1 MNNSI
6 TSFNDCKLFHYVV
19 YQFIQPICIL
29 LNICVVSTFPNY
41 ISMHICLVA
50 KSCPTFCD
58 PMDCSPSGSSVHGVL
73 QARIPEWVAI
83 SFPRGSSWPRD
94 WTYVSC
100 IGRWVLYH
108 WATRDARKR
117 YIDVLW
123 KVAKARK
130 AWTRQ
135 KKGGGPGSWQHSV
148 KKRLQAYLN

>member
-58 PMDCSPSGSSVHGVL
+58 PMDCSPSGSSVHGIS
-73 QARIPEWVAI
+73 QARTLEWVPI
-83 SFPRGSSWPRD
+83 PSSMESSGHRD
-94 WTYVSC
+94 QTYISC
-100 IGRWVLYH
+100 IIGMQILH
-108 WATRDARKR
+108 PQATWEAR
-117 YIDVLW
+117 YISI
-123 KVAKARK
+123 
-130 AWTRQ
+130 Q
-135 KKGGGPGSWQHSV
+135 CCKKYICVYTNLSF
-148 KKRLQAYLN
+148 KINF